1 MSDKIEHPIY
11 KYFKERYVTEAGHSI
26 RKYRCNDV
34 NCSAMIKWT
43 GTPQNL
49 ANHLEMHSPLF
60 KQYSVELTNSKH
72 NKRKADAEPESSI
85 ISVKRPELQCHKPST
100 ILSMFNASKNS
111 NIKVQDSMALTFIM
125 NGISVRVADSK
136 YFSQLVDLLRTEKL
150 AALPDRRVLRT
161 AMIRQH
167 SVLKEKV
174 ITHLKGNNSPT
185 SLLLDGWTN
194 VNKVKI
200 TNLLLV
206 SRGVAYYWCSISNK
220 DSKNNAEWLYQAIK
234 TEIELILE
242 HGIAIV
248 SYVADNEAVMT
259 ATHNKL
265 VIDYPFLIR
274 IPCAAHT
281 IQLAVKKI
289 LANSCFST
297 AVAEVV
303 ELINLFIKYKAH
315 RLLLHSIQ
323 PQKTALRLIRPCDT
337 RWSYTLFAIQRVI
350 KLRSYIE
357 KALRD
362 SNLPSKSSDFWLQLD
377 DLVTILTPFSSAT
390 NVIQQDSATL
400 FDVGVQFKMLLNH
413 ANSLKPNQPNIAL
426 HITTC
431 ISDEWNNHTNQFAT
445 IAAAILSA
453 APNLNSMYEPAKIC
467 AAQEYVLS
475 WGMKFLAFYE
485 YSNANDVVYELTSQF
500 IEFGSR
506 TGRFIGFQ
514 NRIDSTKVSIQVGS
528 KLIETIKPINV
539 WQTFSLGAPEL
550 ASVAIAILSICASE
564 AAVERSFSIQDRIHS
579 KIRNRSKDDLVEA
592 QVFVKFN
599 TEALNNVSKNIG
611 LDEIEINEDCNPTKV
626 VELLFLNTESKV
638 VHSES
643 DSDDIVMME
652 GGMQEEEE
660 EHEQE
665 EDEEEVYVEEEKI
678 PAPVTVVNQ
687 RLIIAT
693 EEEVN
698 SFLRTYIEENRL
710 TKASRLVGD
719 RENALQTKA
728 LLHNPRITTTVKDL
742 KRLIKSLAPAPMQIA

>member
-1 MSDKIEHPIY
+1 
-11 KYFKERYVTEAGHSI
+11 
-26 RKYRCNDV
+26 
-34 NCSAMIKWT
+34 MIKWT

-281 IQLAVKKI
+281 IQLRR
-289 LANSCFST
+289 C
-297 AVAEVV
+297 
-303 ELINLFIKYKAH
+303 
-315 RLLLHSIQ
+315 
-323 PQKTALRLIRPCDT
+323 
-337 RWSYTLFAIQRVI
+337 
-350 KLRSYIE
+350 
-357 KALRD
+357 
-362 SNLPSKSSDFWLQLD
+362 
-377 DLVTILTPFSSAT
+377 
-390 NVIQQDSATL
+390 
-400 FDVGVQFKMLLNH
+400 
-413 ANSLKPNQPNIAL
+413 
-426 HITTC
+426 
-431 ISDEWNNHTNQFAT
+431 
-445 IAAAILSA
+445 
-453 APNLNSMYEPAKIC
+453 
-467 AAQEYVLS
+467 
-475 WGMKFLAFYE
+475 
-485 YSNANDVVYELTSQF
+485 
-500 IEFGSR
+500 
-506 TGRFIGFQ
+506 
-514 NRIDSTKVSIQVGS
+514 
-528 KLIETIKPINV
+528 
-539 WQTFSLGAPEL
+539 
-550 ASVAIAILSICASE
+550 
-564 AAVERSFSIQDRIHS
+564 
-579 KIRNRSKDDLVEA
+579 
-592 QVFVKFN
+592 
-599 TEALNNVSKNIG
+599 
-611 LDEIEINEDCNPTKV
+611 
-626 VELLFLNTESKV
+626 
-638 VHSES
+638 
-643 DSDDIVMME
+643 
-652 GGMQEEEE
+652 
-660 EHEQE
+660 
-665 EDEEEVYVEEEKI
+665 
-678 PAPVTVVNQ
+678 
-687 RLIIAT
+687 
-693 EEEVN
+693 
-698 SFLRTYIEENRL
+698 
-710 TKASRLVGD
+710 
-719 RENALQTKA
+719 
-728 LLHNPRITTTVKDL
+728 
-742 KRLIKSLAPAPMQIA
+742 